1 MQRSQLSAAVP
12 TLAQSLPIV
21 AGVARWCAW
30 LTAFFTFAAVAIGIL
45 VSALFWLLPSAKAD
59 EAVIYSVYQN
69 LDMGDSTASETAE
82 TAAQRRAHSKDF
94 FVSLGSLQGVRE
106 GSVLQVSRK
115 MATFDLLSEKLYRE
129 VTFPIGTLK
138 VIHTESGVAI
148 ARLDK
153 LMPSDKTPAFSPRAI
168 MVGDLVRRIN

>member
-1 MQRSQLSAAVP
+1 
-12 TLAQSLPIV
+12 
-21 AGVARWCAW
+21 
-30 LTAFFTFAAVAIGIL
+30 
-45 VSALFWLLPSAKAD
+45 
-59 EAVIYSVYQN
+59 
-69 LDMGDSTASETAE
+69 
-82 TAAQRRAHSKDF
+82 
-94 FVSLGSLQGVRE
+94 
-106 GSVLQVSRK
+106 